1 MAIITDV
8 DGTLL
13 NGSTPILQVIDFVK
27 ANGEVLVVTARQ
39 ESERPRTVAD
49 LRRIGVM
56 PERLVMKD
64 GDMPSAEF
72 KRDAAEA
79 LLADYDI
86 ELAIDDDPANRR
98 AFASLGIEAIDPASI
113 PAPERNSH
121 MATEIRTIAVDGIEL
136 RDHPD
141 NGPGMSF
148 RGYAAVFNSDS
159 EPLPFIEQVAPGA
172 FRRSLSA
179 RNNVRML
186 LNHDTSKVLGA
197 TRSKT
202 LRLSEDST
210 GLLVDADLPPT
221 SYGRDLSISMQR
233 GDIESMSFGFS
244 VPPKGDT
251 WSEDGQRRTLTEV
264 RLHEV
269 SVVTFPAY
277 PATTAAVRSVD
288 ALAVRC
294 SEDAAMLEIAVE
306 ALLSAKQLPPDAAA
320 LLMSVI
326 SKMTAEEPVTA
337 ELSIE
342 SIPLALLQ
350 KQLELLAKA

>member
-1 MAIITDV
+1 MT
-8 DGTLL
+8 
-13 NGSTPILQVIDFVK
+13 
-27 ANGEVLVVTARQ
+27 
-39 ESERPRTVAD
+39 
-49 LRRIGVM
+49 
-56 PERLVMKD
+56 
-64 GDMPSAEF
+64 
-72 KRDAAEA
+72 
-79 LLADYDI
+79 
-86 ELAIDDDPANRR
+86 
-98 AFASLGIEAIDPASI
+98 
-113 PAPERNSH
+113 
-121 MATEIRTIAVDGIEL
+121 TEIRTIAVDGIEL
-136 RDHPD
+136 RDHAE

-172 FRRSLSA
+172 FRRSLNA

-186 LNHDTSKVLGA
+186 LNHDTSRVLGA

-277 PATTAAVRSVD
+277 AASTATVRSFD

-294 SEDAAMLEIAVE
+294 SEDSAMLEIAVE
-306 ALLSAKQLPPDAAA
+306 ALLTADKLPSDAAT
-320 LLMSVI
+320 LLMRVI
-326 SKMTAEEPVTA
+326 EKMTHEEPMDVA
-337 ELSIE
+337 QMSMN
-342 SIPLALLQ
+342 SIPLSLLQ
-350 KQLELLAKA
+350 RRLELLAKA